1 MPTLARLLLVFS
13 CLLLSPLVV
22 MADELPKDTNK
33 IETLTVEQAQRLA
46 TEYKGTWLKLN
57 GLTTLSD
64 EAAKALAQHTGQVL
78 YLNGLDRAS
87 FGAVRA
93 LRSNPHIEMPNHW
106 YLLRYDIAALV
117 GTVLFLV
124 LAGFAVWF
132 VRRQSDAD

>member
-1 MPTLARLLLVFS
+1 VSIVP
-13 CLLLSPLVV
+13 
-22 MADELPKDTNK
+22 
-33 IETLTVEQAQRLA
+33 
-46 TEYKGTWLKLN
+46 

-64 EAAKALAQHTGQVL
+64 EAAKALAQHKGDL
-78 YLNGLDRAS
+78 LFLRGLDRAS

-93 LRSNPHIEMPNHW
+93 LRSNSRIKMPNHW

>member
-1 MPTLARLLLVFS
+1 MSIVP
-13 CLLLSPLVV
+13 
-22 MADELPKDTNK
+22 
-33 IETLTVEQAQRLA
+33 
-46 TEYKGTWLKLN
+46 

-93 LRSNPHIEMPNHW
+93 LRKNPRVEMPNHW

-124 LAGFAVWF
+124 LAGFAVWY